1 MTDALSSEH
10 RVPIYTVGHGDGS
23 FADLEARLRPHRI
36 QTIVDVRS
44 QPYSRHAP
52 DFVKAE
58 LEAIAAEAGY
68 GYRWLGDHL
77 GGRPDDTALHTDGGV
92 DPVKVVASA
101 TFRSGLEELLALA
114 QGSRVAVLCAEVD
127 HRHCHRTTWIAAE
140 LDGMGM
146 PVRHITASGSSVAH
160 QPDLGL

>member
-1 MTDALSSEH
+1 MSDEA
-10 RVPIYTVGHGDGS
+10 RVDDPVPIYTIGHGDGS
-23 FADLEARLRPHRI
+23 FADLEARLRRHRI

-77 GGRPDDTALHTDGGV
+77 GGRPDDPALQTDDGV
-92 DPVKVVASA
+92 DGSKVVASA
-101 TFRSGLEELLALA
+101 TFRSGLEELLALSA
-114 QGSRVAVLCAEVD
+114 GSRVALLCAELD

-140 LDGMGM
+140 LDRMGTS
-146 PVRHITASGSSVAH
+146 VRHITASGAAVAH
-160 QPDLGL
+160 QPNLGL